1 MLTALHTTSSRPL
14 SSSILFRRIP
24 RSPVLL
30 RRCASLVDWVRN
42 ASPAKHG
49 WCSRSSLRLTRRTL
63 CFGWGVRLRGVSPF
77 VPSVIV
83 VVLALALALV
93 VALVV
98 AVHSA
103 VRTGVVVRFI
113 RFAVC
118 TKRTDREAIMG
129 PGRLTRGYPIPWA
142 ASVRMWMSLRSY
154 RRANARPSSSETVIV
169 MALCRTSPVRLCHM
183 LQVGSR

>member
-93 VALVV
+93 VALARVV
-98 AVHSA
+98 KCLGTRRYWVKQRVLHRHRWDIRPFYVVLHSYTYFVGHQLRTFSVF
-103 VRTGVVVRFI
+103 VRQIMIKRKRCASHTG
-113 RFAVC
+113 
-118 TKRTDREAIMG
+118 
-129 PGRLTRGYPIPWA
+129 
-142 ASVRMWMSLRSY
+142 
-154 RRANARPSSSETVIV
+154 
-169 MALCRTSPVRLCHM
+169 
-183 LQVGSR
+183 